1 MRQSFQNNVTDHVRE
16 QFGIYLLVI
25 FIFIM
30 GITVGA
36 FSVRTLGE
44 GQVKELNEY
53 FYGFLDSLTEQQ
65 TMNQGLVLQ
74 KSLIQNGKYILALWL
89 CGVVFFGFLPALGFI
104 FYRGFTIG
112 FTVGFLAEQN
122 AMRGILFAAGAV
134 LPQNL
139 LYVPV
144 TMVAGTLA
152 VSFSLMLL
160 RQRLLK
166 RSIPFGAYFF
176 NYSLAM
182 FVVGLVLATGSLIE
196 AIITPVFMRAVVS
209 LL

>member
-1 MRQSFQNNVTDHVRE
+1 MRQSFQNNVADHVRE

-176 NYSLAM
+176 HYSLAM